1 MPALPVI
8 ADTFRIAMH
17 WTDGAG
23 QNAVNVIHTK
33 SAASAVASDVME
45 LLDDTVTSNMWP
57 SVATGCHVDDVAI
70 TPLDGTSAT
79 AHFSPGTP
87 GNWTGG
93 AGSAEYEPQ
102 ISVIVKLTT
111 LHRGRSFRGRV
122 YLPFT
127 AESVV
132 SKGAVDPTIA
142 GDITTAWQTFV
153 GALES
158 DPTTS
163 SSLVVA
169 SYKLAVATDVIS
181 VLGEAEA
188 ATQRRRQG
196 RNRGA

>member
-8 ADTFRIAMH
+8 NNTFRIAIH
-17 WTDGAG
+17 WTDGGG
-23 QNAVNVIHTK
+23 QNAVNVIHTLA
-33 SAASAVASDVME
+33 AASATTDAVME

-57 SVATGCHVDDVAI
+57 SVATGCHVNDVAI
-70 TPLDGTSAT
+70 TPLDGLTAT
-79 AHFSPGTP
+79 HHYSPGTP

-93 AGSAEYEPQ
+93 AGSSEYEPQ
-102 ISVIVKLTT
+102 IAVCVKLTT
-111 LHRGRSFRGRV
+111 EKRGRSFRGRL

-132 SKGAVDPTIA
+132 SKGTVDGTIA
-142 GDITTAWQTFV
+142 GDITTAWTTFV
-153 GALES
+153 AALES

-163 SSLVVA
+163 SSLCIA
-169 SYKLAVATDVIS
+169 SYKLAEATAVTS

-196 RNRGA
+196 RNRV